1 MRRHI
6 THARYVDVPF
16 DVVAAILAD
25 DAVAVLQDSSATA
38 ERETHAAHAHLHAHL
53 GGAEV
58 EREVRIAVGP
68 FEPLGITRVRVPLR
82 WEAERAPALF
92 PVAEGTLDVQA
103 MSLHPPVTEVGI
115 TAVYE
120 PPLGPLGTLGD
131 TLLGHRYAE
140 EAVSRFV
147 REVADRVA
155 AEAAR
160 RAEPEDVRRRLRD
173 GVIVVPDEPADLPR

>member
-1 MRRHI
+1 MRRYI
-6 THARYVDVPF
+6 TRTRYVDVPF
-16 DVVAAILAD
+16 DEVAAILAD
-25 DAVAVLQDSSATA
+25 DAVAVLQDSSSTA

-53 GGAEV
+53 GGAEI

-68 FEPLGITRVRVPLR
+68 FEPLGITRVRVPLG
-82 WEAERAPALF
+82 WEAERTPALF

-120 PPLGPLGTLGD
+120 PPLGPLGALGD
-131 TLLGHRYAE
+131 TILGHRYAE
-140 EAVSRFV
+140 EAVTRFV
-147 REVADRVA
+147 REIADRVA

-160 RAEPEDVRRRLRD
+160 RTQLDELRD
-173 GVIVVPDEPADLPR
+173 RHRHRVVVIPDETADLPR